1 MSDPSE
7 VLIIEDNDF
16 VRLQI
21 AKFLGDAGY
30 VVHQASGAT
39 DGMNALLES
48 RDAID
53 IVLVDIRMEPV
64 DGWGFIMKMQ
74 ADGIKKPVIL
84 VTGDE
89 NSDILAK
96 ASQMGVASVLMKPV
110 NKDRLVMMVE
120 RIIATN
126 KSTS

>member
-1 MSDPSE
+1 MSESSH

-30 VVHQASGAT
+30 VVHQASGASE
-39 DGMNALLES
+39 GM
-48 RDAID
+48 D
-53 IVLVDIRMEPV
+53 ILYGAKDKIAVLLVDIRMEPI
-64 DGWGFIMKMQ
+64 DGWGFVMRMQ
-74 ADGIKKPVIL
+74 AENIHKPVIL

-89 NSDILAK
+89 NNDILAR

-110 NKDRLVMMVE
+110 NKDRLIKMVE
-120 RIIATN
+120 RIIAN
-126 KSTS
+126 SKHES